1 MAGLAAIGVFD
12 GMTIGMGIVFIGMM
26 IGGIYFSLSMRNQEE
41 ETIQRF
47 CFLSDSAANIGAVMV
62 IVMILGYG
70 TLSVSYGGS
79 LKTIYWVEYIGVLL
93 ITALVLYELA
103 LIAESSRWTI
113 GALVVFNGVM
123 FLFGLATALVGSG
136 NSIAGLEGETLRLAL
151 WGVSALS
158 YLIVL
163 GLLVRPLSSA
173 AAQQSPEVAMLFSM
187 LRNIVIVLWVL
198 YPIVWLL
205 GPSVLGV
212 LPASLS
218 VLASLVVDLLVA
230 VGFGL
235 ILLRSESVLEQS
247 PASLAG
253 ATTN

>member
-1 MAGLAAIGVFD
+1 MAGLAGIAPID
-12 GMTIGMGIVFIGMM
+12 GTTIGMGIVWIGMM
-26 IGGIYFSLSMRNQEE
+26 IGGVYFSLSMRNQEE
-41 ETIQRF
+41 EITQRF
-47 CFLSDSAANIGAVMV
+47 CFLSDAAANIGAVMV

-79 LKTIYWVEYIGVLL
+79 LGTIYWVEYIGILF
-93 ITALVLYELA
+93 ITVLVLYELA
-103 LIAESSRWTI
+103 LIAESSRLTI
-113 GALVVFNGVM
+113 GALVVFDGVM
-123 FLFGLATALVGSG
+123 FLFGLAAALVGSG
-136 NSIAGLEGETLRLAL
+136 NSIAGLGGETLRLAL
-151 WGVSALS
+151 WGVSVLS

-187 LRNIVIVLWVL
+187 LRNIVIVLWAI

-205 GPSVLGV
+205 SPSVLGV
-212 LPASLS
+212 LPASLA

-235 ILLRSESVLEQS
+235 ILLRSDSVLEQS
-247 PASLAG
+247 SGSLAG